1 MNEIWESIIAGFCR
15 ICGVILLASVFGI
28 LGYVLYKGIGV
39 IDLSLIFGK
48 TDIFDA
54 IMLKKQVF
62 DGLFPA
68 IAGTMMLVMMS
79 VILAVPI
86 GIAGGIYL
94 AEYAQGLSRKVFGLL
109 PDILAGI
116 PSIVIGLFGF
126 SITIFLNRYWAARIY
141 PCLFISSLCL
151 ALLVLPYI
159 IRTTQAALEGLP
171 EDIRLTAIA
180 LGATKLQNIR
190 YVLIP
195 KSLPGI
201 FSGIILAVGRCAEDT
216 AVIMLT
222 GVVASA
228 GVPKSLFSN
237 YEALPFYIYYI
248 SSQYSDPSEM
258 LTGYGASV
266 ILLLICIF
274 FFMISFAIRRGLTYR
289 SLYRV

>member
-1 MNEIWESIIAGFCR
+1 MNKISEIIITGFCR
-15 ICGVILLASVFGI
+15 MCGIILLASVFSI
-28 LGYVLYKGIGV
+28 LGYVVYKGIGV
-39 IDLSLIFGK
+39 INISLIFGK
-48 TDIFDA
+48 TYVLDA
-54 IMLKKQVF
+54 ILLKKQVF

-68 IAGTMMLVMMS
+68 IAGTMMLVAIS
-79 VILAVPI
+79 VLLAVPI

-94 AEYAQGLSRKVFGLL
+94 AEYAKGVSRKIFGLFS
-109 PDILAGI
+109 DIMAGI

-126 SITIFLNRYWAARIY
+126 SMTIFLNRYFSTRMY
-141 PCLFISSLCL
+141 PCLFISSMCL

-159 IRTTQAALEGLP
+159 IRTTQAALESLP
-171 EDIRLTAIA
+171 DNIRLTAIA

-190 YVLIP
+190 YVMIP

-228 GVPKSLFSN
+228 GVPKSLFSH

-248 SSQYSDPSEM
+248 SSQYTTPSEM
-258 LTGYGASV
+258 LRGYGASV
-266 ILLLICIF
+266 ILLVICLF
-274 FFMISFAIRRGLTYR
+274 FFMLSFAIQRGLTYR
-289 SLYRV
+289 SLYRA